1 MNTSFTSKQREVLAR
16 KLGYEGP
23 MQGFDQYLQSSPAL
37 MMRYNAVTDK
47 YAKRMAKGGVVGYA
61 DGGLVRNAD
70 GTYTDQATGQKYAA
84 NSIYFTNPSPED
96 PNPPQALL
104 KPGAQAI
111 VTSPAPSPAPEPA
124 PTPSATQTPGPIDG
138 VGPLPNPNP
147 TPTFTTLR
155 PPPDPSAPSPAPA
168 PEPSAPSPA
177 PAPEPSAPAPSP
189 VDPTKGAV
197 TGGGNVTFEEEQG
210 RAGTPKPGE
219 AAGITPATTPVT
231 EEQQISTEPRLGEAK
246 TTPAEKMAEA
256 GQAAAPPA
264 VGTSTYEASTAAED
278 VKTAVEGTKPLSIE
292 EWGKDK
298 AFPTVMEDLPDGR
311 SVSARRAAYEEYVR
325 NFKPE
330 GGVQAVKG
338 TVSEQA
344 QVDAQTQDPTTSVVG
359 DIEAARLDT
368 AQKVAEVPARTVQE
382 GEIITGSAV
391 DQQKMEELVQKTK
404 DSAAQGEVTEEMTVS
419 GQLAKLTANYD
430 MKNPPPWAA
439 ASLRAATAVMAARGL
454 GASSMAG
461 QALLQAAIESALP
474 VATANAETYRSMA
487 EKNLSNK
494 QAAAMLAAE
503 QRAAFLN
510 QEFDQEFQ
518 TRVQNAAKIAD
529 IANANFTAQQQV
541 ALENAR
547 LAQSVDLANL
557 SNEQATVMAK
567 AAAMSALETQN
578 LSNQQQAAVANAQAF
593 LQMDMSNADREQRAA
608 LFKTEQITQALLAD
622 VSAENAAKQFNANSK
637 NQTEQ
642 FMASLTSTVNQ
653 FNVAQKNAVEQ
664 FNVDQANS
672 IAKFNTEQKNMRDQF
687 NANQRL
693 VIDQSNAQWRREIS
707 TADTAA
713 TNTANYL
720 NSQNLQQMTLAEYNN
735 EVQLFRDQ
743 VEMMWKSFESEA
755 ERINALARSQ
765 IEAKA
770 NLDAVQQKGLF
781 DTLDSIGELVGKLN
795 PFKW

>member
-1 MNTSFTSKQREVLAR
+1 MNMS
-16 KLGYEGP
+16 
-23 MQGFDQYLQSSPAL
+23 
-37 MMRYNAVTDK
+37 
-47 YAKRMAKGGVVGYA
+47 VG
-61 DGGLVRNAD
+61 
-70 GTYTDQATGQKYAA
+70 
-84 NSIYFTNPSPED
+84 
-96 PNPPQALL
+96 
-104 KPGAQAI
+104 
-111 VTSPAPSPAPEPA
+111 
-124 PTPSATQTPGPIDG
+124 
-138 VGPLPNPNP
+138 
-147 TPTFTTLR
+147 
-155 PPPDPSAPSPAPA
+155 
-168 PEPSAPSPA
+168 
-177 PAPEPSAPAPSP
+177 
-189 VDPTKGAV
+189 
-197 TGGGNVTFEEEQG
+197 
-210 RAGTPKPGE
+210 
-219 AAGITPATTPVT
+219 
-231 EEQQISTEPRLGEAK
+231 
-246 TTPAEKMAEA
+246 
-256 GQAAAPPA
+256 
-264 VGTSTYEASTAAED
+264 
-278 VKTAVEGTKPLSIE
+278 
-292 EWGKDK
+292 
-298 AFPTVMEDLPDGR
+298 
-311 SVSARRAAYEEYVR
+311 
-325 NFKPE
+325 
-330 GGVQAVKG
+330 VKG

-529 IANANFTAQQQV
+529 IANVNFTAQQQV

-622 VSAENAAKQFNANSK
+622 VSAENAAKQFNATSK

-693 VIDQSNAQWRREIS
+693 VIDQSNAQWRRDVS

-713 TNTANYL
+713 VNAALYLTA
-720 NSQNLQQMTLAEYNN
+720 QNMQTMSLAEYNN
-735 EVQLFRDQ
+735 ESQFWRDQ
-743 VEMMWKSFESEA
+743 IGMLYKETESALDRVTELAKAQLMANAQVKAQETEGLFGFISKMSEA
-755 ERINALARSQ
+755 LGVIS
-765 IEAKA
+765 
-770 NLDAVQQKGLF
+770 G
-781 DTLDSIGELVGKLN
+781 GGK
-795 PFKW
+795 